1 MGRVLPPFE
10 GLAGMETRTS
20 RDVAFSQERI
30 MRRHGMGRGVLR
42 CEEAPILDGW
52 HLEER
57 LHNECASE
65 NLCLGAAPPRR
76 YPEYRRSFV
85 SLLLNL

>member
-1 MGRVLPPFE
+1 
-10 GLAGMETRTS
+10 METRTS

-57 LHNECASE
+57 LHNERASE
-65 NLCLGAAPPRR
+65 TSA
-76 YPEYRRSFV
+76 
-85 SLLLNL
+85 